1 MRYPARPDQK
11 RRYLRRLAIS
21 LFGFSALLILIFGGV
36 VVNRSIRTL
45 KDDYASFSRQLL
57 GSVSLSSEA
66 RYRSAMSL
74 VIGALWRRGTLSSF
88 MYAREHDAFEEQKA
102 LNELRLQMAHSDAIH
117 SVYLYNRRTGV
128 FSSVEPVYAEH
139 GPAEATYLRYLSDG
153 FSGFT
158 RAIALSAYES
168 EARVDSL
175 QLISIIAKDVWW
187 ADPAVDRA
195 IIVNMSEDA
204 FLGSTEGSESDPGG
218 RLFVVGRDGVVLAS
232 SDQTHFGSDFSAY
245 EAVRRAMESSS
256 VAGTFESGRDDFLD
270 DSTYF
275 VSYTR
280 NATLGWTFLHAT
292 DSRRLRAEYYGA
304 LTSTLW
310 ILLPILGLGI
320 LLAFGL
326 ARRLYHPIENIV
338 SRIQRAHPGVDVHER
353 ALDDLDYIDATID
366 EMATE
371 IRSLSDAAVHQTD
384 AEISQLAHG
393 ALTGTITAAESEQ
406 LADYIGQRFPSFPVV
421 VGTVALDIQDY
432 HGQVP
437 PAAKPTQLDHL
448 RFLSTI
454 RAWSADYEAA
464 IVLEHQP
471 QHARVVFPLAK
482 GAAAASF
489 RSALEEVLGALNS
502 GAGGSYS
509 AALSE
514 PVDSVEDLHE
524 AAEMTDDL
532 LRYRR
537 LLGRRRLLSPRDIE
551 LTGTSDFSYPVE
563 LEHRMV
569 AAVRSGRRGEFDAAT
584 EELFGYLQGYD
595 VEIFE
600 YAATQVL
607 LNVIREMN
615 DVLRRGKASTLVGYD
630 EVSRLAL
637 AMGVPEHVERY
648 RSVFDLFA
656 EKYEAISRRKS
667 SRSELTVSEVRRI
680 VDEHVSD
687 HNLDLTLIAGELNL
701 SPNYLSRLF
710 KDETGQNLTTY
721 IRDARMEQACTLLI
735 SHPDLSIADIAARC
749 GYADVNYFSYS
760 FRTCM
765 GVAPSVY
772 RSNRVVEVE

>member
-1 MRYPARPDQK
+1 MRYPARSDQK

-74 VIGALWRRGTLSSF
+74 VIGALWQRGTISSF
-88 MYAREHDAFEEQKA
+88 MYAREHSAFEEQNA
-102 LNELRLQMAHSDAIH
+102 LNELRLQMAHSDAIQ

-128 FSSVEPVYAEH
+128 FSSVEPVYSER
-139 GPAEATYLRYLSDG
+139 GPAATTFLDYLDDG
-153 FSGFT
+153 FPGFT

-168 EARVDSL
+168 EARIAPL
-175 QLISIIAKDVWW
+175 QFISIIAKDVWW
-187 ADPAVDRA
+187 ADAAVDRA
-195 IIVNMSEDA
+195 VIVNMNEDA
-204 FLGSTEGSESDPGG
+204 FLTSMEEAESDPGG
-218 RLFVVGRDGVVLAS
+218 RLFVVGRDGSVLAAT
-232 SDQTHFGSDFSAY
+232 DQEHFGRDFSEY
-245 EAVRRAMESSS
+245 EAVRRAMSSP
-256 VAGTFESGRDDFLD
+256 ATGGTFETRPGAFIG

-275 VSYTR
+275 ISYTT
-280 NATLGWTFLHAT
+280 NPTLGWTFLHAT

-304 LTSTLW
+304 FTSTLW
-310 ILLPILGLGI
+310 ILLSILGLGI
-320 LLAFGL
+320 LLALGL
-326 ARRLYHPIENIV
+326 ARRLYHPIEEIV
-338 SRIQRAHPGVDVHER
+338 SRIQRAHPDDAVHER
-353 ALDDLDYIDATID
+353 TLDDLDYIDATID

-384 AEISQLAHG
+384 AEVAQLAHR
-393 ALTGTITAAESEQ
+393 AITGTMSASESEQ
-406 LADYIGQRFPSFPVV
+406 LSGYIGTRFPSFPAV
-421 VGTVALDIQDY
+421 VGTIAVDVQEDHEQI
-432 HGQVP
+432 P
-437 PAAKPTQLDHL
+437 PTTKPTQLDHL

-454 RAWSADYEAA
+454 RAWAA
-464 IVLEHQP
+464 GHDTALVLEHLP
-471 QHARVVFPLAK
+471 RHARIVFPLAP
-482 GAAAASF
+482 GAPAASF
-489 RSALEEVLGALNS
+489 RSLLDDLLASLN
-502 GAGGSYS
+502 AGPAASYS

-524 AAEMTDDL
+524 AAEITDDL

-537 LLGRRRLLSPRDIE
+537 LLGRRRLVSPRDIE
-551 LTGTSDFSYPVE
+551 LTGTSDFAYPVE
-563 LEHRMV
+563 IEHRMI
-569 AAVRSGRRGEFDAAT
+569 AAVRSGRQPDFDAAT
-584 EELFGYLQGYD
+584 EELFDYLAGYD

-600 YAATQVL
+600 YTATQVL
-607 LNVIREMN
+607 LNVIRDMN
-615 DVLRRGKASTLVGYD
+615 EVLRRGKASTLVGYH

-637 AMGVPEHVERY
+637 AMGIREHVERY
-648 RSVFDLFA
+648 RSVFGLFVD
-656 EKYEAISRRKS
+656 KYAAISQRKS
-667 SRSELTVSEVRRI
+667 SRSELTVTEVRRI
-680 VDEHVSD
+680 VEENLSN

-721 IRDARMEQACTLLI
+721 IRDARMEQACELLAE
-735 SHPDLSIADIAARC
+735 HPDLSIADIAARC

-772 RSNRVVEVE
+772 RSNHVVGAK